1 MSMRA
6 RAGQGCRH
14 GFRQAKGPGFVFVRV
29 LYIPIKPLSMGSV
42 GPTSLTTYESAPGS
56 TSSAQTPGPTDP
68 SWNAAASRPI
78 PQGDRGLAIG
88 QSSYFIA
95 FKKFI
100 LVDIALPRILLNA
113 GVLSYLM
120 FTVKTFWRFLLLF
133 RSQPYTASVG
143 FIVPSV
149 ATYAFV
155 QRYSPGRPNAEVGMR
170 IPQAAVDVTILAG
183 TFICT
188 FILWLLV
195 SAVGDLGA
203 MLFLVFT
210 FGTRYLPSSWL

>member
-1 MSMRA
+1 
-6 RAGQGCRH
+6 
-14 GFRQAKGPGFVFVRV
+14 
-29 LYIPIKPLSMGSV
+29 MGSV
-42 GPTSLTTYESAPGS
+42 DPTSRTTGDSAPGS
-56 TSSAQTPGPTDP
+56 MSSRSVQLPGQIDC
-68 SWNAAASRPI
+68 SSKAAASP
-78 PQGDRGLAIG
+78 PLHQANHGLG
-88 QSSYFIA
+88 QPSYFIA

-100 LVDIALPRILLNA
+100 LVDINLPGILLNA

-120 FTVKTFWRFLLLF
+120 FTLKTFWKFSLLF

-155 QRYSPGRPNAEVGMR
+155 QRYSLGRPNAEVGMR

-183 TFICT
+183 TFIST
-188 FILWLLV
+188 FILWSLL

-203 MLFLVFT
+203 ISFLAFT

>member
-1 MSMRA
+1 MDSDKLRA
-6 RAGQGCRH
+6 Q
-14 GFRQAKGPGFVFVRV
+14 FVFVRV
-29 LYIPIKPLSMGSV
+29 LYIPSQLHNNVISVEPFSMGSV
-42 GPTSLTTYESAPGS
+42 GPISRAMYESAPGS
-56 TSSAQTPGPTDP
+56 TSSAQSPEQTDP
-68 SWNAAASRPI
+68 SWKAAAPRPL
-78 PQGDRGLAIG
+78 PQGDYGPG
-88 QSSYFIA
+88 QSRYFIT

-120 FTVKTFWRFLLLF
+120 FTLKTFWRFLLLF

-149 ATYAFV
+149 AMYAFV

-203 MLFLVFT
+203 MLFLAFT
-210 FGTRYLPSSWL
+210 FGTRYLPSSWS